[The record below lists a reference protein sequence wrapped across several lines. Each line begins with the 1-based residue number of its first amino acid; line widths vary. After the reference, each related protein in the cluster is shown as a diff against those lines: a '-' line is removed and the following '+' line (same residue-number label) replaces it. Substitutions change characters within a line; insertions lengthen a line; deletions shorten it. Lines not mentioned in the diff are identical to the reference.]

1 MSSKLRYI
9 FPNAFTSLNFLL
21 GVFAICW
28 ATGSFDSVTAP
39 GTDYVRM
46 SAYFI
51 LLCVL
56 FDKLDGF
63 AARLV
68 NASSEFGA
76 QFDSLADLIAFGI
89 APAFCIFYAYRGFA
103 PTWFQDHFALLI
115 VVFSIY
121 VLCAAM
127 RLAKYNAMD
136 ADTYHHHFS
145 GVPSTFA
152 GAINAI
158 TIVFFKA
165 HGIFD
170 DPNSGV
176 LFAPV
181 VILLVTGFLMVSPL
195 FLPKLQPRKNKAFN
209 IFQAILIVITY
220 LCAFFF
226 ISDKVPFVYEYLLLL
241 VGGYLVIGLS
251 IGLVNRKKII
261 AEAEAE
267 KAKKN

>member
-1 MSSKLRYI
+1 MNKLRYI
-9 FPNAFTSLNFLL
+9 FPNAFTSLNFML

-28 ATGSFDSVTAP
+28 ATGSFDTITAP
-39 GTDYVRM
+39 GTDYIRM

-89 APAFCIFYAYRGFA
+89 APAFCIFYTYRGFA
-103 PTWFQDHFALLI
+103 PNWFQSHFALLI

-136 ADTYHHHFS
+136 SDTYHHHFS

-158 TIVFFKA
+158 TIVFFKSR
-165 HGIFD
+165 GLFD
-170 DPNSGV
+170 GTESAALYLPV
-176 LFAPV
+176 AILF
-181 VILLVTGFLMVSPL
+181 VTGILMVSPL
-195 FLPKLQPRKNKAFN
+195 FLPKLQPRKNKLFN
-209 IFQAILIVITY
+209 TAQAVLIVITY
-220 LCAFFF
+220 FCAFFF
-226 ISDKVPFVYEYLLLL
+226 VTDTIPFLYEYLLLL
-241 VGGYLVIGLS
+241 VGGYLVIGLA
-251 IGLVNRKKII
+251 IGLINRKKII
-261 AEAEAE
+261 AEAKAE
-267 KAKKN
+267 KEKAA

>member
-1 MSSKLRYI
+1 MNKLRYI
-9 FPNAFTSLNFLL
+9 FPNAFTSLNFML

-28 ATGSFDSVTAP
+28 ATGSFDSITAA
-39 GTDYVRM
+39 GTDTIRM

-76 QFDSLADLIAFGI
+76 QFDSLADLIAFGV
-89 APAFCIFYAYRGFA
+89 APAFCILYAYKGFV
-103 PTWFQDHFALLI
+103 PEWFQAHFALLI

-136 ADTYHHHFS
+136 SDTYHHHFS

-165 HGIFD
+165 HGLFD
-170 DPNSGV
+170 GAESAA
-176 LFAPV
+176 LFLPV
-181 VILLVTGFLMVSPL
+181 AILFVTGILMVSPV
-195 FLPKLQPRKNKAFN
+195 FLPKLQPRKNKLFN
-209 IFQAILIVITY
+209 TAQAVLIVITY
-220 LCAFFF
+220 ICAFFF
-226 ISDKVPFVYEYLLLL
+226 VTDTIPFLYEYLLIL
-241 VGGYLVIGLS
+241 VGGYLVIGLAV
-251 IGLVNRKKII
+251 GLINRKKII
-261 AEAEAE
+261 AEAKAE
-267 KAKKN
+267 KAKAA